1 MQQELIYD
9 KVNIPQG
16 QIAYVKTGSGYPLVM
31 ITRYAATLY
40 NWDSSLVSGLA
51 RYFTLYLLDSRDIGL
66 SQSSNTNDINGY
78 TSDIAQAI
86 EALGLDKPIVL
97 GWSFGGVAVQQLYKH
112 YKQNISGLV
121 LLSSF
126 PDPRMASQDF
136 IDLSMRIGNK
146 LSDQDK
152 LHLYQLM
159 LSETPSAK
167 HPNRMKQSVLPIKDY
182 HYRYTDK
189 AKQLHNQF
197 VQTSPA
203 STIEE
208 LATINVPTLILN
220 AKNDRSFPT
229 NGREILSN
237 HISNS
242 KLIVY
247 PTGGHLLIHHHGSE
261 IASDI
266 ATFFI
271 RSPLC

>member
-9 KVNIPQG
+9 KVSIPQG
-16 QIAYVKTGSGYPLVM
+16 QIGYVKIGNGHPLVM

-40 NWDSSLVSGLA
+40 NWDRDLILGLA
-51 RYFTLYLLDSRDIGL
+51 RHFTLYLFDSREVGL
-66 SQSSNTNDINGY
+66 SQSSNSDDINGY
-78 TSDIAQAI
+78 TADIAQAI
-86 EALGLDKPIVL
+86 DELNLEKPIIL

-112 YKQNISGLV
+112 YQHNISGLV
-121 LLSSF
+121 FLSSF
-126 PDPRMASQDF
+126 PDPRIASQEF
-136 IDLSMRIGNK
+136 IDLSTGIDRV
-146 LSDQDK
+146 LTDVDK
-152 LHLYQLM
+152 LRLYQLM
-159 LSETPSAK
+159 LSETPSTK
-167 HPNRMKQSVLPIKDY
+167 YPNRMKHSTLNISNY

-189 AKQLHNQF
+189 AKSLHNQF

-208 LATINVPTLILN
+208 LVAINVPSLILN
-220 AKNDRSFPT
+220 ARNDRSFPT
-229 NGREILSN
+229 SGREMLSN
-237 HISNS
+237 YIPNS

-271 RSPLC
+271 RSQLC

>member
-9 KVNIPQG
+9 TVNIPQG
-16 QIAYVKTGSGYPLVM
+16 QIGYAKFGNGHPLVM

-40 NWDSSLVSGLA
+40 NWDSSLILELA
-51 RYFTLYLLDSRDIGL
+51 RYFTLYLLDSREVGL
-66 SQSSNTNDINGY
+66 SQSSNSNDINGY
-78 TSDIAQAI
+78 TADIAQAI
-86 EALGLDKPIVL
+86 DALGLDKPIIL
-97 GWSFGGVAVQQLYKH
+97 GWSFGGVAVQQLYKQYGH
-112 YKQNISGLV
+112 NISGLV

-136 IDLSMRIGNK
+136 IDLSMGIGK
-146 LSDQDK
+146 ALTDGDK
-152 LHLYQLM
+152 LYLYQLM
-159 LSETPSAK
+159 LSETPNAK
-167 HPNRMKQSVLPIKDY
+167 HPNRMKHSVISIKDY

-189 AKQLHNQF
+189 AKKLHNQF

-208 LATINVPTLILN
+208 LAAINVPALILN
-220 AKNDRSFPT
+220 AKNDRSFPAD
-229 NGREILSN
+229 GREILSN
-237 HISNS
+237 HIPNS

-271 RSPLC
+271 RSQLC